1 MPSSKQK
8 RRAMPTETA
17 ETEFKTVLRLRPLL
31 KKERD
36 DAIALERFDKSTA
49 VLHPFVSA
57 DITTAADSVVHTG
70 QDSEFPLDRVLSAAD
85 SQDKLYQA
93 VGQPLALAAM
103 DSLKHHSNHGEA
115 NSSNKKSTSHL
126 IIATGLP
133 ASGKTFAVAGPAVS
147 KRKTNTDGL
156 VPRMLDSLFA
166 QSKHHHCNSKDNSK
180 KVGFAVKISVLQ
192 VNQSKSNPSD
202 CQLYDLLQPVPKLPH
217 RRSPSSSSHESSGLG
232 SAVGSLASTL
242 LQISSTSTSSSG
254 ATPKSSSSYAALE
267 EPVKVQ
273 QDPVT
278 AECFLANGS
287 ERECTSAEEAREV
300 LHKALEHSRHLNHKK
315 YQSHCL
321 ITLQPR
327 LVSRRSGR
335 TRQTGE
341 SITVLELAVND
352 SKKQRAA
359 HLRDS
364 LPNRADA
371 YTSVMHCL
379 KAIQHNADVLQ
390 HKVGPDDEQQDADFA
405 ALRKVPFLQHKLC
418 MLLQPLFSPKQI
430 SHAKVTLLLTASPS
444 HREHAEKKLMLSE
457 IVSLHKPRPTSAAS
471 TGIVV
476 VNNKKKHHHH
486 QQSTKMTGTKVR
498 KAPPVVEE
506 KKGSCHRNGNDVEST
521 GAAVAN
527 HQREPPLER
536 APSMTYS
543 ESTAD
548 EVEEEASFPPP
559 PVAPGYLGTGLHPS
573 AILSPAASAPVEEEE
588 EEDRSPAAKQFP
600 PNQTSSSSTRQPPPV
615 LTVDFPGV
623 PLAPMSTQS
632 ALTESSSRVVSSSSS
647 DNKPPTMPYD
657 ECLVP
662 TESDKE
668 ADAEASHNS
677 NKFSYMKTINKVV
690 HASKK
695 KGRRVMERMTVT
707 TYSNGGG
714 GAGGEDS
721 TQLQQ
726 RLAELEDQNAAL
738 AKENAT
744 LRQTNRELQK
754 QLKERGEPA
763 AAVAATPGLTKVL
776 HERDYSS
783 SQKKKVS
790 TDTLRTDQDDDASLV
805 SSWCQSDTPQSA
817 TTNATNI
824 KNGKHNN
831 SKARASYEKKA
842 EIRTNDDDDEA
853 SSASSV
859 YQSGMP
865 LAATTTMHNS
875 YDNPGSPASTAS
887 DQLYDNPLLQHMANM
902 NSQSHWSSS
911 AQRKTTAVSR
921 VDSFRE
927 PEMNDEND
935 PASDAPS
942 PMFEDPL
949 YQHMAMMNNLG

>member
-17 ETEFKTVLRLRPLL
+17 ETKFKTVLRLRPLL

-36 DAIALERFDKSTA
+36 DAIALERLDKSTA

-70 QDSEFPLDRVLSAAD
+70 QDCEFPLDRVLSAAD

-93 VGQPLALAAM
+93 VGQPLALAVM
-103 DSLKHHSNHGEA
+103 DSLKQHSSHGET

-180 KVGFAVKISVLQ
+180 NVVGFAVKISVLQ

-217 RRSPSSSSHESSGLG
+217 RRSASSSSHESSGLG

-242 LQISSTSTSSSG
+242 LHISSTSTSSSG
-254 ATPKSSSSYAALE
+254 ATPKSTSSYAALE

-273 QDPVT
+273 QDPET

-287 ERECTSAEEAREV
+287 ESECTSAEEAREV

-390 HKVGPDDEQQDADFA
+390 HKVGPDDEQQDADLA

-418 MLLQPLFSPKQI
+418 MLLQPLFSPRQI

-457 IVSLHKPRPTSAAS
+457 IVSLHNPRPSSTAS
-471 TGIVV
+471 TGVM
-476 VNNKKKHHHH
+476 NNKKKDHHHH
-486 QQSTKMTGTKVR
+486 QSTKIAATKVR
-498 KAPPVVEE
+498 KAPPAVEE
-506 KKGSCHRNGNDVEST
+506 KKGSCHRHGNDVAAT
-521 GAAVAN
+521 TAAVAN
-527 HQREPPLER
+527 HHREPPLER

-543 ESTAD
+543 ESTGD
-548 EVEEEASFPPP
+548 VVEEDESLPP

-573 AILSPAASAPVEEEE
+573 AILSPAASAPVEEEQE
-588 EEDRSPAAKQFP
+588 NDSPAVKQFP
-600 PNQTSSSSTRQPPPV
+600 PNQTSSYARQPPPV

-632 ALTESSSRVVSSSSS
+632 ALTESSPRVVSGSSSE
-647 DNKPPTMPYD
+647 NKPSTMPHD

-668 ADAEASHNS
+668 ADAEAAHNS

-714 GAGGEDS
+714 STGGEDS

-726 RLAELEDQNAAL
+726 RLAELEHQNASL

-744 LRQTNRELQK
+744 LRQTNRDLQK
-754 QLKERGEPA
+754 QLKEKGEPA
-763 AAVAATPGLTKVL
+763 AAPATPGLTKVL

-790 TDTLRTDQDDDASLV
+790 TDTLRTDHDDNSSLV

-824 KNGKHNN
+824 NNDKNNN

-842 EIRTNDDDDEA
+842 EFRTNDDDDEA

-859 YQSGMP
+859 YQSAMP
-865 LAATTTMHNS
+865 LAATTTINNS
-875 YDNPGSPASTAS
+875 YDNPESPASTAS

-911 AQRKTTAVSR
+911 AQRKTSAVSR

-927 PEMNDEND
+927 SEMNNEND